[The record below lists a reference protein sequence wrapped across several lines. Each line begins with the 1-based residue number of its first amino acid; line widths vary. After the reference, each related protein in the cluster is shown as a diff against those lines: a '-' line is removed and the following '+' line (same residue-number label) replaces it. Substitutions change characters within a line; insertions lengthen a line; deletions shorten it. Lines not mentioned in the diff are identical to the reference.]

1 MATTSSHGIAKIQKS
16 SPQNPGNTVRDLAKA
31 SIQDFQMLHATAAC
45 STLRMAELR
54 PQEMSNSAQRPTK
67 LGFRHSP
74 LTDALA
80 TEVVK
85 DVKESNPH
93 DLSGTV

>member
-1 MATTSSHGIAKIQKS
+1 
-16 SPQNPGNTVRDLAKA
+16 
-31 SIQDFQMLHATAAC
+31 MLHATAAC

-54 PQEMSNSAQRPTK
+54 PQERRVLLPGSFSLFILRKEMSNSAQRPTK

-85 DVKESNPH
+85 AIFVKFW
-93 DLSGTV
+93 